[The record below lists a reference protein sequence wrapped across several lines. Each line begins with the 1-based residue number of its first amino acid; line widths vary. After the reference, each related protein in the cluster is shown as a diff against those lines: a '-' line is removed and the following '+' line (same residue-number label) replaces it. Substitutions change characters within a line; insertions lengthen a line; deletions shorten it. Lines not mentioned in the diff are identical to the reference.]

1 MSCAENLALAAV
13 PEGRFT
19 RYGLLRRRAMQAQAR
34 RLLEQYDVR
43 PADPDLRVG
52 SLSGGNQQKL
62 VLARELAR
70 QPKVLVAAQ
79 PTQGLDVGAADYVQR
94 CLLDVRERGGAV
106 VLVSNDLDEL
116 LKLSDSL
123 IVLYRGR
130 VNYEASLADVSIRAL
145 ALAMAGTDSTERVA
159 EVV

>member
-1 MSCAENLALAAV
+1 MVGDAPV
-13 PEGRFT
+13 P
-19 RYGLLRRRAMQAQAR
+19 
-34 RLLEQYDVR
+34 
-43 PADPDLRVG
+43 
-52 SLSGGNQQKL
+52 
-62 VLARELAR
+62 LARFR
-70 QPKVLVAAQ
+70 QGHYVWGLIAEIFCGELVAAQ

-116 LKLSDSL
+116 LKLSDAL

-130 VNYEASLADVSIRAL
+130 VNYEASLADVSIRTL
-145 ALAMAGTDSTERVA
+145 ALAMAGTDSAEPVA